1 MLWEQD
7 NNKVSR
13 EKKYIFLLVH
23 SLCQHRWAWM
33 TAKVHSLQLQNVA
46 YKKTHSVVDISSS
59 SLVSFS
65 SLFFFSSLS
74 SSSSSSS
81 LSPLFCG
88 PCGLALR
95 AIKISPAKSF
105 RNLPYPADGRRSW
118 RSSTIATIVKL
129 LAVAIAEL
137 FLRRKSWQK
146 TLAHKNK
153 SSPTLLHM
161 TTTKEER

>member
-46 YKKTHSVVDISSS
+46 YKTHSVVSPP
-59 SLVSFS
+59 L
-65 SLFFFSSLS
+65 LS
-74 SSSSSSS
+74 SSFLLSSFLLS
-81 LSPLFCG
+81 LPLLLLLLFSVG
-88 PCGLALR
+88 PVGSPCGR
-95 AIKISPAKSF
+95 SKFPQPSPSEICPC
-105 RNLPYPADGRRSW
+105 RADGRRSW

-153 SSPTLLHM
+153 SSPRYHIHM
-161 TTTKEER
+161 TTTKER